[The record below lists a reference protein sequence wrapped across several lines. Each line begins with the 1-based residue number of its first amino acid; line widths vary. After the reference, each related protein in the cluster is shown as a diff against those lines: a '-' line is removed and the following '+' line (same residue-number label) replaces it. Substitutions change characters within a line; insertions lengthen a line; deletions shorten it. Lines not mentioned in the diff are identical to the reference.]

1 MNKTKFHGRYTRN
14 SEGFTMFS
22 DLDYE
27 YAKNN
32 YLRIGDENTL
42 NQNNC
47 DNPNNGNSTNE
58 KTGSG
63 KE

>member
-1 MNKTKFHGRYTRN
+1 
-14 SEGFTMFS
+14 MFS

-47 DNPNNGNSTNE
+47 ENPNNGNSTNE

-63 KE
+63 K